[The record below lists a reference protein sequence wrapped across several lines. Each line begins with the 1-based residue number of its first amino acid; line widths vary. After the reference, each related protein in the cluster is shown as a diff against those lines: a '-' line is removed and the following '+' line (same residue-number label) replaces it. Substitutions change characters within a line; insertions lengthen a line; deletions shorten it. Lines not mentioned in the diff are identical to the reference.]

1 MSSQKRKVKFNGKLS
16 KLWDLVGGSPQG
28 SLLGQDSYIVS
39 SNDNTEH
46 LEEDDIFKYI
56 DDLNI
61 LEIILLASL
70 LEDYNYLEHV
80 PNDIGV
86 YDKFLPP
93 DTFTMQEKLNS
104 ITSWRDEN
112 LMKINTRKATIFSLL
127 EH

>member
-1 MSSQKRKVKFNGKLS
+1 M
-16 KLWDLVGGSPQG
+16 GGSPQG
-28 SLLGQDSYIVS
+28 PLLGQDSYIVS

-46 LEEDDIFKYI
+46 LEKDDKFKYI
-56 DDLNI
+56 GDLNI

-70 LEDYNYLEHV
+70 LEDYSYLEHV